1 MLSRRSMAP
10 ISRFTSEENDSW
22 WMVMAWRLASDA
34 STAGRSERDGMVA
47 PSTSTG
53 ITGTGRCSA
62 AAVSATTQSF
72 GSSSRRW
79 PSSACTA
86 IHCGPITDKKTSQS
100 LTACR
105 MTSVKS
111 VPGSM
116 VSMSMNT
123 WNRSTSRSASR
134 PATCRASCRR

>member
-1 MLSRRSMAP
+1 MAP

-22 WMVMAWRLASDA
+22 WMVTACRLANEA
-34 STAGRSERDGMVA
+34 RAGGSSERAGMVA

-53 ITGTGRCSA
+53 ITGTWRSSA

-72 GSSSRRW
+72 GSSSRRK

-86 IHCGPITDKKTSQS
+86 IHCGPITARKTSQS

-111 VPGSM
+111 VPGSI
-116 VSMSMNT
+116 VSMSMKT
-123 WNRSTSRSASR
+123 SKRSTRRSASR
-134 PATCRASCRR
+134 PAT